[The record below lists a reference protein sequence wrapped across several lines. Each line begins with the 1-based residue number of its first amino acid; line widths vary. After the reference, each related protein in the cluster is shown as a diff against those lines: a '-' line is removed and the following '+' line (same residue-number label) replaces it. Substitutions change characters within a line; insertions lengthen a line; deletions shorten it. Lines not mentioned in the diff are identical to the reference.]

1 MFYSLAC
8 LTLRNYNRNINSR
21 DKEKGNMDL
30 ICEAAKYL
38 AALYHLLI
46 ILCAV
51 QKLFE
56 VKDSPIFFFFK
67 SPCLS
72 QTPGLQDERT
82 NMSV

>member
-56 VKDSPIFFFFK
+56 VKDSPIFFFFLNLLV
-67 SPCLS
+67 CLRHQDYKMNV
-72 QTPGLQDERT
+72 QT
-82 NMSV
+82 

>member
-8 LTLRNYNRNINSR
+8 LTLRNYKRNINSR

-46 ILCAV
+46 TLCAV
-51 QKLFE
+51 QKLFG
-56 VKDSPIFFFFK
+56 VKDSPIFFFK

>member
-8 LTLRNYNRNINSR
+8 LTLRNYKRNINSR
-21 DKEKGNMDL
+21 HKEKGNMDL

-56 VKDSPIFFFFK
+56 VKDSPIFFFFLNLLV
-67 SPCLS
+67 CLRHQDYKMNV
-72 QTPGLQDERT
+72 QT
-82 NMSV
+82 